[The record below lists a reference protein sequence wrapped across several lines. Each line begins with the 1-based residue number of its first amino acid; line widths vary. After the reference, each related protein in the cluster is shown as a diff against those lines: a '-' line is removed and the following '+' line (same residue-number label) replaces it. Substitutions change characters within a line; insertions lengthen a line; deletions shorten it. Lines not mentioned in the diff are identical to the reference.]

1 MIKLEYLRTK
11 RRFAFAF
18 IFIFVGFLPP
28 PDILSTIIQAL
39 PLVFMYEMT
48 IQLNSLF
55 NLPTMITMR
64 IFKDDDIV
72 EIQTG

>member
-1 MIKLEYLRTK
+1 MPVSAMLMTGDVV
-11 RRFAFAF
+11 F

-48 IQLNSLF
+48 IRLNSAF
-55 NLPTMITMR
+55 SPHTKITTEVLKENVV
-64 IFKDDDIV
+64 IGA
-72 EIQTG
+72 QTG